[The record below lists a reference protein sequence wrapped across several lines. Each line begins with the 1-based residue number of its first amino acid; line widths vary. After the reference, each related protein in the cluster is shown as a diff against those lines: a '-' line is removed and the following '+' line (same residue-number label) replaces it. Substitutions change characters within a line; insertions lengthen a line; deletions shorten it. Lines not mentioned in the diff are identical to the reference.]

1 VPGMFLGLPA
11 LGYASARACST
22 AMSVVNSCQSVW
34 LYRRE
39 KKIHAPT
46 AAWFAGGALA
56 GGIAGDWLI
65 HFPFVVALAEK
76 LLSATIC
83 FVALRFAW
91 DVRRGE
97 RAAEKKA
104 TEAG

>member
-1 VPGMFLGLPA
+1 VPGLFLGLPA

-22 AMSVVNSCQSVW
+22 AMSVVNSWQSVW

-56 GGIAGDWLI
+56 GGILGDQLI
-65 HFPFVVALAEK
+65 HVPFVVAIAEK
-76 LLSATIC
+76 LLSATIF
-83 FVALRFAW
+83 FVAVRFAW
-91 DVRRGE
+91 DVWRSQRTAGE
-97 RAAEKKA
+97 KA
-104 TEAG
+104 SQAG